1 MRLLSYFCFHSE
13 SFISVNV
20 LTRAFYPLF
29 ICFLKF
35 LIKANLSRTFLKFFS
50 CVTTILHLL
59 SKVIFLNKISINML
73 CTIIFLIKKNNLIHI
88 YEILC
93 LLPFF
98 VLFVIG
104 EHFDN
109 YNTERFNHLEKWN
122 SVPRKSPKWWKISI
136 NDYSRLMVCCFF
148 RCWEVMSS
156 FFKLTAPREKGYL

>member
-1 MRLLSYFCFHSE
+1 M
-13 SFISVNV
+13 
-20 LTRAFYPLF
+20 LF
-29 ICFLKF
+29 IPFLFVFKVPYKSKSF
-35 LIKANLSRTFLKFFS
+35 SNLFE
-50 CVTTILHLL
+50 
-59 SKVIFLNKISINML
+59 IFLLRDHHPAFVIQSNFFNKISINML

-88 YEILC
+88 YEILR

-122 SVPRKSPKWWKISI
+122 SVPRKSPKWWKFSI

-148 RCWEVMSS
+148 RCWGVMSS